1 MWPWHRHICPLQEPG
16 AGKARAARL
25 RMGDRA
31 LGWVRAGYNTLPR
44 SWQAVKA
51 VRVTCGPQGLHC
63 WRRPSRSPGTPTHGC
78 HLRVGAGGSSLFL
91 PGSPAPRRVLV
102 VRGCSLPTAD
112 AEKTPGYWNKGA
124 RMRLESALALQP
136 VAWRA
141 KNIILFMGD
150 GMGLPTMSAARIY
163 KGQLAGGSGE
173 ESVLAMET
181 FPHVALAKV
190 PDSAGT
196 GTAYLCGVKANA
208 KTLGLSGAAV
218 YGKCRTTF
226 GNEVDS
232 ILHRAR
238 LAGKSVG
245 IVTTTRVQHASPGA
259 AYAHSASRSWYA
271 DANMPKEALRDGCKD
286 IAYQL
291 VHNTDINVILGG
303 GRMYMT
309 PKRTPDPEYPED
321 PAQNGTRKDGL
332 DLIAEWLNAKQ
343 GARYVWDK
351 KGLDAVEDDSV
362 SHLMGLFE
370 PKDLKYELNRNASTD
385 PSIVEMTE
393 KAIRILRRNPNGFF
407 LFVEGGRIDHGHHSG
422 RAKQALM
429 EAVMLDRA
437 VARAGELTSPSD
449 TLTVVTA
456 DHSHVFTFGGNTLR
470 GTSIFGGSQGGV
482 VSIPVPTYPF
492 CSHRR
497 LSWPKWELRRG
508 TWLGQGVTMSFPVP
522 GLAPKKAKDK
532 RAYTSILYGNGPGYS
547 IRDGGRPAASL
558 PAAEDKDYRQQAAV
572 PLETETHSGEDV
584 VVLAQGPMAHLFHG
598 VQEQHYIA
606 HAMAY
611 AACLEPYATEPGC
624 RAARRASHGT
634 QCSSQPLL
642 ALLALCVAGHMVGG

>member
-1 MWPWHRHICPLQEPG
+1 MGYQQRQALLATSGWFETPIFEWVCLSPHQSWPH
-16 AGKARAARL
+16 
-25 RMGDRA
+25 
-31 LGWVRAGYNTLPR
+31 
-44 SWQAVKA
+44 
-51 VRVTCGPQGLHC
+51 
-63 WRRPSRSPGTPTHGC
+63 
-78 HLRVGAGGSSLFL
+78 
-91 PGSPAPRRVLV
+91 
-102 VRGCSLPTAD
+102 
-112 AEKTPGYWNKGA
+112 AEKTPGYWNEGA
-124 RMRLESALALQP
+124 RRRLESALALQP
-136 VAWRA
+136 VARRA

-181 FPHVALAKV
+181 FPHVALAKTYTIDRQV

-208 KTLGLSGAAV
+208 KTLGLSGVAV
-218 YGKCRTTF
+218 YGKCRTAF

-232 ILHRAR
+232 ILHRAK

-291 VHNTDINVILGG
+291 VHNTDINVSWGAGVG
-303 GRMYMT
+303 GR
-309 PKRTPDPEYPED
+309 
-321 PAQNGTRKDGL
+321 GL
-332 DLIAEWLNAKQ
+332 QEHWEGPSSEW
-343 GARYVWDK
+343 GC
-351 KGLDAVEDDSV
+351 DAGHGVR
-362 SHLMGLFE
+362 LFE

-407 LFVEGGRIDHGHHSG
+407 LFVEDDRVPRAGGRIDHGHHSG

-470 GTSIFGGSQGGV
+470 GTSIFG
-482 VSIPVPTYPF
+482 
-492 CSHRR
+492 
-497 LSWPKWELRRG
+497 
-508 TWLGQGVTMSFPVP
+508 
-522 GLAPKKAKDK
+522 LAPKKAKDK

-547 IRDGGRPAASL
+547 IRNGGRPAASL
-558 PAAEDKDYRQQAAV
+558 PDKDYRQQAAV

-584 VVLAQGPMAHLFHG
+584 VVLAQGPMAHVFHG

-642 ALLALCVAGHMVGG
+642 ALLALCVAAHMVGG